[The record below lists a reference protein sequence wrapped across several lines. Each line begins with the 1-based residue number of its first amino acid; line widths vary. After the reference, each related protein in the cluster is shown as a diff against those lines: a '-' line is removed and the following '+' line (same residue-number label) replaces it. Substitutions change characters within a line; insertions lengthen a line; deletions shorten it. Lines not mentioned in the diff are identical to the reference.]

1 MSAPAVV
8 SPELGPSAPGPQAG
22 AGLDLAAR
30 LRAAGPVALRWGGAI
45 AAALAI
51 FSVLLLAKGVN
62 PGPAFAHMLDSTFN
76 RPRSVQEIF
85 VQMTPLILGALAV
98 AVPARAGLTNVG
110 GEGQIIIGAVAACGT
125 FLLLGDGAPAGLLI
139 ALMLVAS
146 AVAGALWAGIAAV
159 LRLAA
164 GVNEAIS
171 TLLLNFVAL
180 DVLLFLIYQP
190 WRDNPV
196 GQPTTKE
203 LVDTAKLPVLA
214 AGNKV
219 HIGIVIALIMV
230 VAVYFALN
238 RTRWGFRISVAGG
251 NAEAARR
258 AGLNV
263 GFLVISALM
272 LGGALAGLAGMIHF
286 SGVEYKLRPG
296 FGNQLGYVSF
306 LACWL
311 ARHQPFPI
319 VVAAFV
325 FAALSVAG
333 DSLQLDSGLPGSSIN
348 VLTAL
353 LLIAVLGFTAKRKA
367 ARS

>member
-1 MSAPAVV
+1 MTTLTGNEA
-8 SPELGPSAPGPQAG
+8 
-22 AGLDLAAR
+22 AGLDLTSKLLNR
-30 LRAAGPVALRWGGAI
+30 LPGLVRWTAAI
-45 AAALAI
+45 AAAFVI
-51 FSVLLLAKGVN
+51 FSILLLVKGVE
-62 PGPAFAHMLDSTFN
+62 PIGAYSAMFDSTFN

-85 VQMTPLILGALAV
+85 VQMTPLVLGALAV

-125 FLLLGDGAPAGLLI
+125 FLLLGDTAPGGLLI
-139 ALMLVAS
+139 VAMILAS
-146 AVAGALWAGIAAV
+146 MVAGALWAGLAAG
-159 LRLAA
+159 LRLVA

-171 TLLLNFVAL
+171 TLLLNFIAL

-196 GQPTTKE
+196 GQPTTAE

-219 HIGIVIALIMV
+219 HVGIVIALVLV
-230 VAVYFALN
+230 VVVHLLMN

-263 GFLVISALM
+263 GFLVLSALM
-272 LGGALAGLAGMIHF
+272 IGGALAGLAGMIHF
-286 SGVEYKLRPG
+286 AGVEYKLRPG
-296 FGNQLGYVSF
+296 FGSQLGYTSF

-333 DSLQLDSGLPGSSIN
+333 DSLQLDSGLPGSSVN

-353 LLIAVLGFTAKRKA
+353 ILIAVLGFTTKRKVF
-367 ARS
+367 RS

>member
-1 MSAPAVV
+1 MTASVLTDVDA
-8 SPELGPSAPGPQAG
+8 
-22 AGLDLAAR
+22 AGLDGLGRRATKVLPGLAR
-30 LRAAGPVALRWGGAI
+30 WVGAL

-51 FSVLLLAKGVN
+51 FSVLLLVKGVN
-62 PGPAFAHMLDSTFN
+62 PLDAYSHMWASTFE

-85 VQMTPLILGALAV
+85 VQMTPLVLGALAV

-125 FLLLGDGAPAGLLI
+125 FLVIGDHAPGALIDGA
-139 ALMLVAS
+139 MLVAS
-146 AVAGALWAGIAAV
+146 MIAGALWAGLAAA

-219 HIGIVIALIMV
+219 HVGIVIALALV
-230 VAVYFALN
+230 VVVHLGLN

-251 NAEAARR
+251 NSEAARR

-263 GFLVISALM
+263 GLLVVSALM
-272 LGGALAGLAGMIHF
+272 IGGALAGLAGMIHF
-286 SGVEYKLRPG
+286 AGVEYKLRPG
-296 FGNQLGYVSF
+296 FGTGLGYTSF

-333 DSLQLDSGLPGSSIN
+333 DSLQLDSGLPGSSVN

-353 LLIAVLGFTAKRKA
+353 ILIAVLGFSTKRKVS
-367 ARS
+367 RS

>member
-1 MSAPAVV
+1 MTALTGDTAGIAVPTRLTKV
-8 SPELGPSAPGPQAG
+8 LPVV
-22 AGLDLAAR
+22 AR
-30 LRAAGPVALRWGGAI
+30 WVGAI
-45 AAALAI
+45 GAALVI
-51 FSVLLLAKGVN
+51 FSILLLVKGVN
-62 PGPAFAHMLDSTFN
+62 PFHAYSSMWTSTFTQ
-76 RPRSVQEIF
+76 SLSFQEIF
-85 VQMTPLILGALAV
+85 VQMTPLVLGALAV

-110 GEGQIIIGAVAACGT
+110 GEGQIIIGAVAACGA
-125 FLLLGDGAPAGLLI
+125 FLMLGDSAPGPLI
-139 ALMLVAS
+139 QVAMVVAS
-146 AVAGALWAGIAAV
+146 IVAGALWAGLAAA
-159 LRLAA
+159 LRLLA

-190 WRDNPV
+190 WRATPA
-196 GQPTTKE
+196 GQPATRE
-203 LVDTAKLPVLA
+203 LVDSAKLPVLS
-214 AGNKV
+214 AGSKV
-219 HIGIVIALIMV
+219 HVGIVAAIVLVLV
-230 VAVYFALN
+230 VHLALN

-263 GFLVISALM
+263 GVLVASALM
-272 LGGALAGLAGMIHF
+272 IGGALAGLAGMIHF

-296 FGNQLGYVSF
+296 FGHQLGYTSF

-311 ARHQPFPI
+311 ARHQPFP
-319 VVAAFV
+319 VLVAAFV

-353 LLIAVLGFTAKRKA
+353 ILIAVLGFTAKRKV
-367 ARS
+367 ARA

>member
-1 MSAPAVV
+1 MTAITPADLTGTGTGPNPVV
-8 SPELGPSAPGPQAG
+8 VRLLKILPG
-22 AGLDLAAR
+22 LA
-30 LRAAGPVALRWGGAI
+30 RWVLAI
-45 AAALAI
+45 AAALVI
-51 FSVLLLAKGVN
+51 FSILLMVKSVN
-62 PGPAFAHMLDSTFN
+62 PADAYSKMIDSTFN

-85 VQMTPLILGALAV
+85 VQMTPLVLGALAV

-125 FLLLGDGAPAGLLI
+125 FLVLGDGAPGGLIIVAMLI
-139 ALMLVAS
+139 ASM
-146 AVAGALWAGIAAV
+146 VAGALWAGLAAA
-159 LRLAA
+159 LRLLA

-190 WRDNPV
+190 WRETPA
-196 GQPTTKE
+196 GQPATRE
-203 LVDTAKLPVLA
+203 LADAAKLPVLT
-214 AGNKV
+214 AGSKV
-219 HIGIVIALIMV
+219 HVGIL
-230 VAVYFALN
+230 VAVALVLVVHLALN

-263 GFLVISALM
+263 GVLVISSLM
-272 LGGALAGLAGMIHF
+272 IGGALAGLAGMIHF

-296 FGNQLGYVSF
+296 FGNQLGYTSF

-319 VVAAFV
+319 LVAAFV

-333 DSLQLDSGLPGSSIN
+333 DSLQLDSGLPGSSVN

-353 LLIAVLGFTAKRKA
+353 ILIAVLGFTAKRKA

>member
-1 MSAPAVV
+1 MTASALT
-8 SPELGPSAPGPQAG
+8 ELDG
-22 AGLDLAAR
+22 AGLDGLGAR
-30 LRAAGPVALRWGGAI
+30 AVKVLPGLVRWGGAL
-45 AAALAI
+45 AAALVI
-51 FSVLLLAKGVN
+51 FSVLLLVKGVD
-62 PGPAFAHMLDSTFN
+62 PFEAYSRMWVSTFE

-85 VQMTPLILGALAV
+85 VQMTPLVLGALAV

-125 FLLLGDGAPAGLLI
+125 FLMLADRASGALI
-139 ALMLVAS
+139 DVAMLVAS
-146 AVAGALWAGIAAV
+146 MVAGALWAGLAAA
-159 LRLAA
+159 LRLLG

-203 LVDTAKLPVLA
+203 LVDTAKLPVMA

-219 HIGIVIALIMV
+219 HIGIVIALVLV
-230 VAVYFALN
+230 VVVHLALN

-263 GFLVISALM
+263 GLLVVSALM
-272 LGGALAGLAGMIHF
+272 IGGALAGMAGMIHF
-286 SGVEYKLRPG
+286 AGVEYKLRPG
-296 FGNQLGYVSF
+296 FGNQLGYTSF

-333 DSLQLDSGLPGSSIN
+333 DSLQLDSGLPGSSVN

-353 LLIAVLGFTAKRKA
+353 ILLAVLGFTTKRKVSRA
-367 ARS
+367 

>member
-1 MSAPAVV
+1 MTALSGTGDLALPTRLTRALPVF
-8 SPELGPSAPGPQAG
+8 GRWAG
-22 AGLDLAAR
+22 AIG
-30 LRAAGPVALRWGGAI
+30 
-45 AAALAI
+45 AALVI
-51 FSVLLLAKGVN
+51 FSILLVVKGVD
-62 PGPAFAHMLDSTFN
+62 PLPAYTSMWDSTFN
-76 RPRSVQEIF
+76 RSRSMQEIF
-85 VQMTPLILGALAV
+85 VQMTPLVLGALAV

-110 GEGQIIIGAVAACGT
+110 GEGQIVIGAVAACGA
-125 FLLLGDGAPAGLLI
+125 FLLLGDSASGPLI
-139 ALMLVAS
+139 QIAMVVA
-146 AVAGALWAGIAAV
+146 AVIAGALWAGLAAL
-159 LRLAA
+159 LRLVA

-190 WRDNPV
+190 WRETPA
-196 GQPTTKE
+196 GQPATRE
-203 LVDTAKLPVLA
+203 LADAAKLPVLT
-214 AGNKV
+214 AGSKV
-219 HIGIVIALIMV
+219 HVGIL
-230 VAVYFALN
+230 VAVALVLVVHLALN

-263 GFLVISALM
+263 GVLVISSLM
-272 LGGALAGLAGMIHF
+272 IGGALAGLAGMIHF

-296 FGNQLGYVSF
+296 FGNQLGYTSF

-319 VVAAFV
+319 LVAAFV

-333 DSLQLDSGLPGSSIN
+333 DSLQLDSGLPGSSVN

-353 LLIAVLGFTAKRKA
+353 ILIAVLGFTAKRKA

>member
-1 MSAPAVV
+1 MTAITSADLTGSNPNPAAVRLLKLL
-8 SPELGPSAPGPQAG
+8 PGLG
-22 AGLDLAAR
+22 
-30 LRAAGPVALRWGGAI
+30 RWVLAI

-51 FSVLLLAKGVN
+51 FSILLAVKNVN
-62 PGPAFAHMLDSTFN
+62 PVDAYSKMIDSTFN

-85 VQMTPLILGALAV
+85 VQMTPLVLGALAV

-125 FLLLGDGAPAGLLI
+125 SLILGDSAPGGLI
-139 ALMLVAS
+139 VAAMLVAS
-146 AVAGALWAGIAAV
+146 MVAGALWAGLAAA
-159 LRLAA
+159 LRLIA

-171 TLLLNFVAL
+171 TLLLNFIAL
-180 DVLLFLIYQP
+180 DVLLYLIYQP

-203 LVDTAKLPVLA
+203 LVDTAKLPVVA

-219 HIGIVIALIMV
+219 HIGLFIALGLV
-230 VAVYFALN
+230 VAVHLLLN

-263 GFLVISALM
+263 GALVISALM
-272 LGGALAGLAGMIHF
+272 IGGALAGLAGMIHF
-286 SGVEYKLRPG
+286 AGVEYKLRPG
-296 FGNQLGYVSF
+296 FGNQLGYTSF

-319 VVAAFV
+319 VVAALV
-325 FAALSVAG
+325 FATLSVAG
-333 DSLQLDSGLPGSSIN
+333 DSLQLDSGLPGSSVN

-353 LLIAVLGFTAKRKA
+353 ILLAVLGFTTKRKVS
-367 ARS
+367 RS